1 MTIID
6 VLAVVRREDAGRYYK
21 NLSAYPDL
29 QVQIV
34 SSHADAAAALAD
46 QNKHLDILIVDNQ
59 LGSVFDFINELRLT
73 YPRLLIILI
82 DEAADF
88 ALPGEADEIST
99 DPFTNDDLQRRI
111 TRLMS
116 DRKLETLRADSLP
129 AVREFAK
136 HLRRASGE
144 SGKQQAAVTACIDL
158 GYNYVG
164 FYRLEETEPPTLT
177 LRAQEGPAAAQA
189 AAPRRADPGDLIVW
203 VAKNGQSRIAGPAD
217 DPGQPGLTLLK
228 HGRMG
233 AAACVP
239 VVFSGSRYGVL
250 IACREQP
257 GSITQENVLMLE
269 LVSAQLAAA
278 ISKEIVG

>member
-1 MTIID
+1 MTVID
-6 VLAVVRREDAGRYYK
+6 VLTVVRREDASRYYK
-21 NLSAYPDL
+21 NLAAYPEL
-29 QVQIV
+29 HVQIV
-34 SSHADAAAALAD
+34 SSQNDAAAALAD
-46 QNKHLDILIVDNQ
+46 QNKHIDILVIDSQ
-59 LGSVFDFINELRLT
+59 LGSVFDFINELRIT
-73 YPRLLIILI
+73 YPRLLIVLV

-99 DPFTNDDLQRRI
+99 DPFTNEDLLRRI

-144 SGKQQAAVTACIDL
+144 SGKQQAAVTACMDL
-158 GYNYVG
+158 GYYYVA
-164 FYRLEETEPPTLT
+164 FYRLEEVEPLALT
-177 LRAQEGPAAAQA
+177 LRAQEGPASIKA
-189 AAPRRADPGDLIVW
+189 AAPRRADAGDLVTW
-203 VAKNGQSRIAGPAD
+203 VAQNGQSRIAGLND
-217 DPGQPGLTLLK
+217 DPSQPSLALIRRGLL
-228 HGRMG
+228 G

-239 VVFSGSRYGVL
+239 VVFSGNRYGVL
-250 IACREQP
+250 VACREQA

-278 ISKEIVG
+278 ISKEIIG

>member
-1 MTIID
+1 VTVID
-6 VLAVVRREDAGRYYK
+6 VLAVVRREDASRYYK
-21 NLSAYPDL
+21 NLADHADL
-29 QVQIV
+29 HVQIV
-34 SSHADAAAALAD
+34 SSHGDAAAALAD
-46 QNKHLDILIVDNQ
+46 QDKHIDILVIDSQ

-73 YPRLLIILI
+73 YPRLLIILV

-99 DPFTNDDLQRRI
+99 DPFTSDDLLRRI

-158 GYNYVG
+158 GYHYVG
-164 FYRLEETEPPTLT
+164 FYRLEEAEPLTLT
-177 LRAQEGPAAAQA
+177 LRAQEGPAALQA
-189 AAPRRADPGDLIVW
+189 AAPRRADPGDLIAW
-203 VAKNGQSRIAGPAD
+203 VARSGQSRITGPAD
-217 DPGQPGLTLLK
+217 EPGQPTLALVK
-228 HGRMG
+228 HGRLG

-250 IACREQP
+250 VACREQP

-278 ISKEIVG
+278 ISKEIIG

>member
-1 MTIID
+1 MTVVD
-6 VLAVVRREDAGRYYK
+6 VLAVVRREDASRYYK

-34 SSHADAAAALAD
+34 SSHAAAAAALAD
-46 QNKHLDILIVDNQ
+46 QNKHTDILVVDNQ

-73 YPRLLIILI
+73 YPRLLIVLV

-88 ALPGEADEIST
+88 ALPGEADEISI
-99 DPFTNDDLQRRI
+99 DPFANDDLLRRI

-136 HLRRASGE
+136 HLRQASGE
-144 SGKQQAAVTACIDL
+144 GGKQQAAVTACIDL
-158 GYNYVG
+158 GYHYVG
-164 FYRLEETEPPTLT
+164 FYRLEELEPLTLT
-177 LRAQEGPAAAQA
+177 LRAQEGPATVQA
-189 AAPRRADPGDLIVW
+189 AAPRRADPGDLIAW
-203 VAKNGQSRIAGPAD
+203 VAQNGQSRSAGPTD
-217 DPGQPGLTLLK
+217 EPGQPSLALVR
-228 HGRMG
+228 HGRLG

-239 VVFSGSRYGVL
+239 VVFSGNRYGVL
-250 IACREQP
+250 VACREQP

-278 ISKEIVG
+278 ISKEIIG